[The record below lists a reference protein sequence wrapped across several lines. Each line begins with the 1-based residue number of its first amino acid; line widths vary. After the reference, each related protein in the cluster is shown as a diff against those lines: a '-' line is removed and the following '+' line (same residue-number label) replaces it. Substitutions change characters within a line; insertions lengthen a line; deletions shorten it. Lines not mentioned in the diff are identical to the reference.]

1 MGNTYQ
7 YIQRPVLLLEGL
19 SKLPNLTR
27 FLHVDNMNVHVLITS
42 RWNPGPLSQVSIF
55 SILKP
60 LTVFPDSLTI
70 TSLAASALSLFLHTM
85 WTVPPGN
92 TRTRT
97 HTIINEGCSAESKPQ
112 PTFLGHS
119 HGGRPADSA
128 VGSSD
133 HEGPSHHGHVQ
144 VLGVEAFRCGFV
156 SLPKDAWEKTS
167 K

>member
-7 YIQRPVLLLEGL
+7 CIQRPVLLLEGL

-27 FLHVDNMNVHVLITS
+27 FLHVDNMDVHLLITS
-42 RWNPGPLSQVSIF
+42 RWNPGPLSQVIIF

-92 TRTRT
+92 THT
-97 HTIINEGCSAESKPQ
+97 HT
-112 PTFLGHS
+112 HV
-119 HGGRPADSA
+119 R
-128 VGSSD
+128 
-133 HEGPSHHGHVQ
+133 HHHQ
-144 VLGVEAFRCGFV
+144 
-156 SLPKDAWEKTS
+156 
-167 K
+167 

>member
-27 FLHVDNMNVHVLITS
+27 FLHVDDMDVHLLITS
-42 RWNPGPLSQVSIF
+42 RWNPGPLSQVIIV

-92 TRTRT
+92 T
-97 HTIINEGCSAESKPQ
+97 HTQVRHHHQRGVLSRGQTSAYLSGP
-112 PTFLGHS
+112 
-119 HGGRPADSA
+119 RPWRS
-128 VGSSD
+128 
-133 HEGPSHHGHVQ
+133 PCR
-144 VLGVEAFRCGFV
+144 FRCW
-156 SLPKDAWEKTS
+156 LQ
-167 K
+167 